1 MPASLVNTLYWYCY
15 ETPPPLQ
22 KSYLFCKFS
31 KIPYFNVNPIIGLLR
46 YLFHL
51 NIGYYQF
58 TFSSLNYF
66 PFYSDK
72 IGLTILI
79 QYLCLVCY
87 WVVVILRYFAFGC
100 MAGYLLKLRWPR
112 GQGGPGPEP
121 LLKRLFTFYVK
132 SRQILIEYK
141 RCKTG
146 TQWHTVT
153 WKGYKITSARCRT
166 TTVTQ
171 NNSKDAQNNFKEM

>member
-1 MPASLVNTLYWYCY
+1 MRH
-15 ETPPPLQ
+15 PPPLQ
-22 KSYLFCKFS
+22 KSYLFRKFS

-51 NIGYYQF
+51 NIGYQF

-100 MAGYLLKLRWPR
+100 MAGYLLKPRWPR
-112 GQGGPGPEP
+112 GEGGPGPEP

-153 WKGYKITSARCRT
+153 SKGYKITSARCRT

-171 NNSKDAQNNFKEM
+171 NNYKDAQNNFKEM